1 MLAPTHGFVQ
11 WPKLSADEMSGHCV
25 ADPVAGSGVDLAD
38 FATDTRDLISLD
50 RMCRRSVWARMRK
63 PLLILATLV
72 PLIPAVAA
80 ADEDEAPPLSIYGAA
95 RLDVIADDSRMSDI
109 HAPLFVEHEPA
120 NGHMDGEMTM
130 TPALSQVGLG
140 IDEWQL
146 DNNGHY
152 MGEGKL
158 EIDFGGGTGT
168 NVIRLRHAY
177 ATVTVRH
184 KYEILAGQTW
194 DLISPL
200 YPSVQNN
207 TQLLFAGNTGDRRPQ
222 LRLSALPL
230 DNVRI
235 AVAAAATGT
244 LDQRDLDGD
253 GQVDGVASGTP
264 MLQGLIELRQ
274 PTRRGQMILLGVWG
288 HVAREELANGK
299 RYPSRS
305 IGAHLQVPVPFG
317 TWSAEVYGGSN
328 SADIGGAVGRSADP
342 MTNKSV
348 RSVGGWLEL
357 TMQATKRHQLAMG
370 GSGDFAVRDD
380 VMPGDRWGNGTVW
393 GALRYQPKS
402 SLRLGLEYLY
412 WKTLYRDTSPGIA
425 NRVDVHLSVL
435 F

>member
-1 MLAPTHGFVQ
+1 
-11 WPKLSADEMSGHCV
+11 
-25 ADPVAGSGVDLAD
+25 
-38 FATDTRDLISLD
+38 
-50 RMCRRSVWARMRK
+50 MRK
-63 PLLILATLV
+63 PQLILALLVLLV
-72 PLIPAVAA
+72 PTTAI
-80 ADEDEAPPLSIYGAA
+80 ADEDEAPPLSIYGSA
-95 RLDVIADDSRMSDI
+95 RLDILADDSRMSDI
-109 HAPLFVEHEPA
+109 HAPLFVENEPR
-120 NGHMDGEMTM
+120 DGRIVGELTM
-130 TPALSQVGLG
+130 TPRLSQVGLG

-146 DNNGHY
+146 DQNGKY

-158 EIDFGGGTGT
+158 EIDFGGGAGT

-200 YPSVQNN
+200 YPSVQND

-253 GQVDGVASGTP
+253 GQVDGMASGTP

-274 PTRRGQMILLGVWG
+274 PMRGGQMILLGLWG
-288 HVAREELANGK
+288 HVAREELSNGK

-305 IGAHLQVPVPFG
+305 IGAHIQVPTPVVKW
-317 TWSAEVYGGSN
+317 TAEVYGGSN
-328 SADIGGAVGRSADP
+328 AADIGGAVGRGVDP

-348 RSVGGWLEL
+348 RSVGAWLEF
-357 TMQATKRHQLAMG
+357 TVQPTKRHQVAVG
-370 GSGDFAVRDD
+370 GSGDFAFRDD
-380 VMPGDRWGNGTVW
+380 VMTGDRWGNGTVW

-402 SLRLGLEYLY
+402 SLQLGLEYLY
-412 WKTLYRDTSPGIA
+412 WKTLYRGTNPGVA
-425 NRVDVHLSVL
+425 NRFDVHLSV
-435 F
+435 FF

>member
-1 MLAPTHGFVQ
+1 
-11 WPKLSADEMSGHCV
+11 
-25 ADPVAGSGVDLAD
+25 
-38 FATDTRDLISLD
+38 
-50 RMCRRSVWARMRK
+50 MRK
-63 PLLILATLV
+63 PLLVLVTLV
-72 PLIPAVAA
+72 PLVPALAA
-80 ADEDEAPPLSIYGAA
+80 ADEDEAPPLSIYGSA
-95 RLDVIADDSRMSDI
+95 RLDILADDSRMSDI

-120 NGHMDGEMTM
+120 TGRMDGELTM

-146 DNNGHY
+146 DDNGRY

-222 LRLSALPL
+222 LRLSALPV

-253 GQVDGVASGTP
+253 GQVDGMAAGTP

-274 PTRRGQMILLGVWG
+274 PMRGGQMILLGLWG

-299 RYPSRS
+299 RSPSRS
-305 IGAHLQVPVPFG
+305 IGAHLQVPSPVVKW
-317 TWSAEVYGGSN
+317 TAEIYGGSN
-328 SADIGGAVGRSADP
+328 AADIGGAVGHDVDP
-342 MTNKSV
+342 TTNKSV
-348 RSVGGWLEL
+348 RSVGGWLEF
-357 TMQATKRHQLAMG
+357 TVQPTKRHQVAVG
-370 GSGDFAVRDD
+370 GSGDFALKDD
-380 VMPGDRWGNGTVW
+380 VMTGERSANGTAW

-402 SLRLGLEYLY
+402 SLQLGLEYLY
-412 WKTLYRDTSPGIA
+412 WKTLYRGTSPGIA
-425 NRVDVHLSVL
+425 NRFDVHLSV
-435 F
+435 FF